1 MNIRIPVLCAA
12 LLLALAD
19 PASARDLVTLDAPSA
34 NVDEAKANYNADNPD
49 RRLRA
54 NVLLPE
60 GYDPARDYPVLFLL
74 HGAGDAYTSWA
85 QPEKGA
91 IAETAKDLDAIVVM
105 PEGATAFYTDWFDS
119 GERGAQ
125 RWETYYLEE
134 LIPLV
139 ERRFSIRPGR
149 RWHAIAGLSMGGFG
163 ATFLGSRLPGYF
175 GNVGAFSGAL
185 DIQDPGVQALFG
197 GTDPSYQDYWGPAD
211 GPYAEGHN
219 PAKLTGNLRAS
230 RVYVTTGDGTP
241 EPGQPTSPAALTTG
255 AGLEAG
261 VKKLSDQ
268 YVAAARAEGVDV
280 TYSPEHGVHDW
291 PYWRRDVREL
301 MAWGPFEPVPEAPSE
316 WSYRTVAGRGDMWGL
331 RFAFDRQPATVAR
344 FARKGETLSGEGS
357 GRVTIVNGAGCGY
370 TVTLPFSRALP
381 EARCGASLGVPGQR
395 LRVSVRP
402 RRVSSG
408 RRVRL
413 RVRVAVRRSGRVTP
427 VRRALVR
434 VGGSRAHTGPKGRA
448 VLRRTFRGRPGRRT
462 VLVTRPGL
470 APVRAHVRVLR
481 GRR

>member
-1 MNIRIPVLCAA
+1 MRRAA
-12 LLLALAD
+12 AGLAD

-85 QPEKGA
+85 LPEKGA

-139 ERRFSIRPGR
+139 ERRFSVRPGR

-331 RFAFDRQPATVAR
+331 RFAFDRAAGHGGPLRAQ
-344 FARKGETLSGEGS
+344 
-357 GRVTIVNGAGCGY
+357 GRDPV
-370 TVTLPFSRALP
+370 R
-381 EARCGASLGVPGQR
+381 RGQR
-395 LRVSVRP
+395 AGDDRQRRGLRLHGHPAVLARAAGGSLRRLARRP
-402 RRVSSG
+402 RPAAAGVRAAAAGHERAQGAAAGARDRAPERARDAGPPRARAG
-408 RRVRL
+408 RRVAGAHRPEGP
-413 RVRVAVRRSGRVTP
+413 RGAAAHVP
-427 VRRALVR
+427 RAPR
-434 VGGSRAHTGPKGRA
+434 PAHGARHPAGPRAGAGA
-448 VLRRTFRGRPGRRT
+448 RPGAAGT
-462 VLVTRPGL
+462 PIG
-470 APVRAHVRVLR
+470 
-481 GRR
+481 